1 MKYRANWYDHT
12 QGVQVDGEPIVANSI
27 AEATTL
33 AYQRYNGNP
42 PAPLLWLEE
51 MGV

>member
-12 QGVQVDGEPIVANSI
+12 QVVKVDSDLII
-27 AEATTL
+27 ADDQKEATKL
-33 AYQRYNGNP
+33 AFARYNGNP

-51 MGV
+51 VDG